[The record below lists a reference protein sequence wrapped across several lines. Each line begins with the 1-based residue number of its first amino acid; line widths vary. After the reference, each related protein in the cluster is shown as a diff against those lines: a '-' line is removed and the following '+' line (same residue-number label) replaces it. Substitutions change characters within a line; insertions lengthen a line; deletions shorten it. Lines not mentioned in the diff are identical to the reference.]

1 VAGVTPVEAPRA
13 GTPRRRRR
21 RLIWALVAT
30 APLVAE
36 FASGNLPVSYL
47 WLLVIYAPLYGGA
60 AVVIREVGRR
70 SARPWP
76 VIFTLGLAYG
86 VVEESFISFSLF
98 NRDYAGLRLLDFGW
112 IPALGIGS
120 WWTTF
125 VVLLHAVWSIC
136 VPIALVEALAGDLAD
151 RPWLTPRGLV
161 WALLAVGSGAAATA
175 AVTLS
180 EDDFVP
186 SPAHL
191 AGAAVALTALVALA
205 GLLARTPPRRPS
217 RGTAGVAPSPQRV
230 AAAAAGAALLFV
242 AGAAQ
247 VGSALAVVAA
257 YLVLAAWGVTAVR
270 RWSARPGWSAH
281 HRLALAAG
289 ALVPHLVFAVAQRSL
304 VEVPLWLDLLG
315 DLIFISGTVALVLA
329 GWRAV
334 GRPTTLK
341 DADNLGDGSIGATA
355 RPRRAGCT
363 GR

>member
-1 VAGVTPVEAPRA
+1 MTPAEVPRA
-13 GTPRRRRR
+13 GTPDRRRRR
-21 RLIWALVAT
+21 RLAWALVAT

-36 FASGNLPVSYL
+36 FASGNLPVIYV

-60 AVVIREVGRR
+60 AVFIRDLGRR

-98 NRDYAGLRLLDFGW
+98 NPDYADLRLLDFGW

-151 RPWLTPRGLV
+151 RPWLTPRGLA
-161 WALLAVGSGAAATA
+161 WAVLAIGLGGAATA
-175 AVTLS
+175 GITLS
-180 EDDFVP
+180 EDDFMP
-186 SPAHL
+186 SSAHL
-191 AGAAVALTALVALA
+191 AGAAVAVTALIALA
-205 GLLARTPPRRPS
+205 GWLARTPRRPS
-217 RGTAGVAPSPQRV
+217 RAAGDGAAPPAASPEL
-230 AAAAAGAALLFV
+230 AASGQPVVPAGAAPTPQRATAAAVSATLLFV

-247 VGSALAVVAA
+247 VGPAPAVVTV
-257 YLVLAAWGVTAVR
+257 YLVLVAWGVTAVR
-270 RWSARPGWSAH
+270 RWSARPGWSPR

-289 ALVPHLVFAVAQRSL
+289 ALVPHLAFAVAQRSL

-315 DLIFISGTVALVLA
+315 NLIFISGTTTLVMA

-334 GRPTTLK
+334 GR
-341 DADNLGDGSIGATA
+341 SAT
-355 RPRRAGCT
+355 P
-363 GR
+363 

>member
-1 VAGVTPVEAPRA
+1 M
-13 GTPRRRRR
+13 
-21 RLIWALVAT
+21 AT

-36 FASGNLPVSYL
+36 FASGNLPVIYV

-60 AVVIREVGRR
+60 AVLIRELGRR

-86 VVEESFISFSLF
+86 VAEESFVSFSLF
-98 NRDYAGLRLLDFGW
+98 NPDYAELRLLDFGW

-120 WWTTF
+120 WWTAF

-136 VPIALVEALAGDLAD
+136 VPIALVEALAGDLTD
-151 RPWLTPRGLV
+151 RPWLTPRGLA
-161 WALLAVGSGAAATA
+161 WALLAASSGGAATA

-186 SPAHL
+186 SFAQL
-191 AGAAVALTALVALA
+191 AGAAVAVAALVALA
-205 GLLARTPPRRPS
+205 GLLAYTAPRRPS
-217 RGTAGVAPSPQRV
+217 RATGHVVGSPRLLEPHTSRLPMVPAGVAPSPLRL
-230 AAAAAGAALLFV
+230 AAAAVGATLLFV

-247 VGSALAVVAA
+247 VGSALAVIAA
-257 YLVLAAWGVTAVR
+257 YLVLVAWGVTAVR
-270 RWSARPGWSAH
+270 RWSAYPDWSAR
-281 HRLALAAG
+281 HRLALATG
-289 ALVPHLVFAVAQRSL
+289 ALAPHLGFAVAQRSL

-334 GRPTTLK
+334 GRPAA
-341 DADNLGDGSIGATA
+341 ADMGPSGPAGAAHTSVTVQQ
-355 RPRRAGCT
+355 GE
-363 GR
+363 